1 MIITL
6 EHEDIEAALIAWM
19 NDKGMAANIGATKIT
34 MSKARNTGR
43 ITAVIDP
50 NGNSDGPDVALP
62 TLGEG
67 DSADQVEAPDKSL
80 FTS

>member
-19 NDKGMAANIGATKIT
+19 NEKGMAANAGATKIT

-50 NGNSDGPDVALP
+50 NGNAGSENIEIP

-67 DSADQVEAPDKSL
+67 DSADQVENADKNL
-80 FTS
+80 FQQ